1 MTPPTLRSLS
11 SVNHSFLLGR
21 LGLHFF
27 NQRCKK
33 CLTNSW
39 TLLHLFFG
47 LKLSSH
53 RLVQS
58 ESDLA
63 STVCHRQDLLMG
75 R

>member
-1 MTPPTLRSLS
+1 MTSPTLRSLS
-11 SVNHSFLLGR
+11 SVDHFFLLGR

-47 LKLSSH
+47 LKFFWGELAIDLSNQK
-53 RLVQS
+53 VIW
-58 ESDLA
+58 
-63 STVCHRQDLLMG
+63 RQ
-75 R
+75 RCVIVRIC